1 MKAGDT
7 VNVSENREPVEV
19 KKNEGYQKQD
29 GLRSVC
35 EGAESGVD
43 TIPAIDTKQGRVLMS
58 RYNFAK

>member
-7 VNVSENREPVEV
+7 VNVSQNTEPVEV

-35 EGAESGVD
+35 EEAESGVD
-43 TIPAIDTKQGRVLMS
+43 TIPAIDTKQG
-58 RYNFAK
+58 